1 VFEGAI
7 RTPAWFGIAERMVFN
22 MAKSSKSNQS
32 SRSSGN
38 MQENEGRSQ
47 RRSSGRDNQSG
58 RFPLD
63 NLSFDLITIVHEK
76 SKALEA
82 YDRYLE
88 DAEDEP
94 EIRRA
99 LEQIQD
105 QERQSIEMLRRHL
118 GRVLGQQGQRAA

>member
-1 VFEGAI
+1 
-7 RTPAWFGIAERMVFN
+7 
-22 MAKSSKSNQS
+22 MAKSSNTSNVRGRTTESGQ
-32 SRSSGN
+32 RRQRKSSGK
-38 MQENEGRSQ
+38 
-47 RRSSGRDNQSG
+47 DNQAG

-82 YDRYLE
+82 YDRYLQ

-99 LEQIQD
+99 LEQIQTQD
-105 QERQSIEMLRRHL
+105 RQSIEMLRRHL
-118 GRVLGQQGQRAA
+118 GRVLGQQGERAA